1 MATSLS
7 VQLDTRRIK
16 KDGTFPIR
24 LRVTFERK
32 HQYFAI
38 PHCLS
43 IKMFE
48 KSIKNHKNL
57 SDDERELR
65 NRILDFEKKADDI
78 IKNMPFFQW
87 AAFKKKYN
95 SNSGAKNIID
105 HAFTDYCDGLKSEGR
120 IGSAVAYKCA
130 QTSLRI
136 FNPDARF
143 SDITPEFL
151 RAYEAKM
158 LKEEKSMTTIGMY
171 LRSLRSIYNNAIAD
185 GIISKEYY
193 PFGKKKYEIPTGRNI
208 KKALTLKD
216 IKLIFDFKTIDNS
229 IAQRSKDYWIFMYL
243 CNGMNVKDFCLLKYE
258 NLKDD
263 RIEFI
268 RAKTIR
274 TKRTTEPIVV
284 IINDFVT
291 AIIKKWGNKPRDKG
305 NYIFPILEA
314 GLNPEEERK
323 AIQNATHLINTH
335 MKSIGE
341 ELGIERLTTYVARH
355 SFATILMRSGV
366 SVQFIGNSL
375 GHGNVNTTQ
384 NYLAGFEDESKKE
397 AIRALTDFGK
407 IKEENVPLK
416 KSKTA

>member
-1 MATSLS
+1 MNATTTTF
-7 VQLDTRRIK
+7 LDNRRIK
-16 KDGTFPIR
+16 KDGTYPIKV
-24 LRVTFERK
+24 RVTFDGKRRYYPIPFNLTMKVFERLTK
-32 HQYFAI
+32 GGN
-38 PHCLS
+38 L
-43 IKMFE
+43 KE
-48 KSIKNHKNL
+48 KEK
-57 SDDERELR
+57 ELLR
-65 NRILDFEKKADDI
+65 DITDFENKAIDI
-78 IKNMPFFQW
+78 IKTMPFFQW
-87 AAFKKKYN
+87 AAFEKRYN
-95 SNSGAKNIID
+95 ENSGATDIID
-105 HAFTDYCDGLKSEGR
+105 DAFADYSKALRSNGR
-120 IGSAVAYKCA
+120 IGSAVAYECA
-130 QTSLRI
+130 QSSFRK
-136 FNPDARF
+136 FDAEARF
-143 SDITPEFL
+143 ADITPDFL
-151 RAYEAKM
+151 RAYEVNMIQNK
-158 LKEEKSMTTIGMY
+158 KSTTTIGMY
-171 LRSLRSIYNNAIAD
+171 LRSLRSIYNNAISD

-193 PFGKKKYEIPTGRNI
+193 PFGRKKYEIPTGRNI

-216 IKLIFDFKTIDNS
+216 IKLIFDFETIDNS
-229 IAQRSKDYWIFMYL
+229 ITQRSKDYWIFMYL

-291 AIIKKWGNKPRDKG
+291 AIIKKWGNKTKDKG
-305 NYIFPILEA
+305 SYIFPILEP
-314 GLNPEEERK
+314 GLDPEIERRL
-323 AIQNATHLINTH
+323 IQNATHLINTH

-397 AIRALTDFGK
+397 AIKALTNFGN